1 VDRMSWLLKFAGY
14 LVPLVQSLPPL
25 GVWTGLMTVPLV
37 AYLILILPSFW
48 VSLPSALFS
57 FFSSTDLLREKA
69 FIVTGFIC
77 FIYSAVY
84 LYVKGKG
91 RTLVAIGPYRF
102 MRHPQYLGLI
112 LFTLGLTSWSYW
124 ILTHTFGIGFLSPSM
139 TVNVWVVELFV
150 YVLLASI
157 EESYLS
163 KVYKEAFRK
172 YERTV
177 PFLIPFLKTKRKY
190 LDIAFS
196 IFISLVLLLYLIK
209 T

>member
-1 VDRMSWLLKFAGY
+1 MSWLLKFAGY

-91 RTLVAIGPYRF
+91 RKLVATGPYRF

-112 LFTLGLTSWSYW
+112 LFTLGLTSWSHW
-124 ILTHTFGIGFLSPSM
+124 ILTHTYGVGFLSPSM
-139 TVNVWVVELFV
+139 TVNVWIVELFA

-163 KVYKEAFRK
+163 KVHRVTFRK
-172 YERTV
+172 YESTV

-196 IFISLVLLLYLIK
+196 ILISLVLLLYLIK